1 MKYKIRQIAD
11 IIDGDRGKNY
21 PKQNEFHNNG
31 FCLFLNT
38 GNVTTD
44 GFSFVEN
51 QFITEEKDNALRK
64 GKLQRGDIVYT
75 TRGTVG
81 NAGFYSNAVPYDNV
95 RINSGMVILRC
106 NNLIVDT
113 RFLYQILKSSY
124 YRPYFKKYC
133 TGSAQP
139 QLPIKNMS
147 TIELEIPSIDIQHR
161 IADILSS
168 YDDLIENNRKQIKLL
183 EEAAQRLYKAWF
195 VDLRF
200 PGHEETPIVDG
211 VPAGW
216 ERKRADTFF
225 EITIGKTPPRAEKQW
240 FTSGDKGVP
249 WLSISDMGNA
259 GVYAFYTSE
268 GLTEEA
274 VKKHNMKIVPIGT
287 IFVSF
292 KLTVGRVAIANTD
305 MCTNEAIAHFYI
317 KDDIYRPYTYCYLR
331 NFEYDTLGNT
341 SSISKAVN
349 SKIIKSMPFVM
360 PDRDTISSFSE
371 MVSPIL
377 DEINNKQKACLRL
390 IESRDRLLPKLMS
403 GEIEV

>member
-1 MKYKIRQIAD
+1 MSKWKKYSVSELCSD
-11 IIDGDRGKNY
+11 IIDCVNKTAPIADTETPYKMLR
-21 PKQNEFHNNG
+21 
-31 FCLFLNT
+31 T
-38 GNVTTD
+38 SDIRD
-44 GFSFVEN
+44 GFINIEGLNCV
-51 QFITEEKDNALRK
+51 TEEVFQKWIRR
-64 GKLQRGDIVYT
+64 GKLQVGDIVF
-75 TRGTVG
+75 TREAPLGEVG
-81 NAGFYSNAVPYDNV
+81 LVREATNYFLGQRLVLYRTDSSVCDN
-95 RINSGMVILRC
+95 
-106 NNLIVDT
+106 
-113 RFLYQILKSSY
+113 RFLMYWFLNPVNKAGIKS
-124 YRPYFKKYC
+124 RGVGATVTHLRVPECEK
-133 TGSAQP
+133 
-139 QLPIKNMS
+139 
-147 TIELEIPSIDIQHR
+147 IEITAPSIDIQHR

-183 EEAAQRLYKAWF
+183 EEAAQRLYKEWF

>member
-1 MKYKIRQIAD
+1 MNKWEKVPFAD
-11 IIDGDRGKNY
+11 IFSFYNGKAIKASKIGEYPIYGSNGIIGSSKNY
-21 PKQNEFHNNG
+21 LYCNAIILGRVGAYCGSVMYCRNAFWASDNTLVVDVNEERDDKLYCYYMLQTLRLNN
-31 FCLFLNT
+31 F
-38 GNVTTD
+38 
-44 GFSFVEN
+44 
-51 QFITEEKDNALRK
+51 
-64 GKLQRGDIVYT
+64 
-75 TRGTVG
+75 
-81 NAGFYSNAVPYDNV
+81 AG
-95 RINSGMVILRC
+95 
-106 NNLIVDT
+106 
-113 RFLYQILKSSY
+113 
-124 YRPYFKKYC
+124 
-133 TGSAQP
+133 GSAQP
-139 QLPIKNMS
+139 LITQ
-147 TIELEIPSIDIQHR
+147 TILKKLVCPRPSLNQQQQ
-161 IADILSS
+161 IAKFLSS

-183 EEAAQRLYKAWF
+183 EEAAQRLYKEWF